1 MLASR
6 ASSTEI
12 ERVQSAIVASIEL
25 LSIEAIAVVLL
36 TPVRFGQL
44 VMRLG
49 PVLLRLRRLV
59 IACETALTGYS
70 STETSLLANLSDFR
84 TAVPALAN
92 RLVTLATNPTVAW
105 AKPSGVAFVAPA
117 PSGLAQIS
125 ARLRLLSN
133 SGRPLVRIEQYQA
146 GEHRKFIVYV
156 PGTQNLSL
164 SASSNPFDMRSNLQL
179 MVGGRSNA
187 ARATELAIGRA
198 GVGPNDQVMLVGHSQ
213 GGLIALDLAKRSIAG
228 QVGFRVEQVIT
239 FGTPAGSN
247 NPDSLPNVLSIENRA
262 DLVPKLEFRENP
274 NEQNWLTWEGN
285 VETDLVSAHRMES
298 YEQIVAKLGDSSENR
313 RQIEAIERFATS
325 AAKVSYFELGQ
336 R

>member
-12 ERVQSAIVASIEL
+12 ERVQSALVASIEL

-44 VMRLG
+44 VTRLG
-49 PVLLRLRRLV
+49 PILLRLRRLV
-59 IACETALTGYS
+59 IACESALTGYS
-70 STETSLLANLSDFR
+70 STETSLLASLSDFR
-84 TAVPALAN
+84 TAVPALAS
-92 RLVTLATNPTVAW
+92 RLATFAANPTVAW
-105 AKPSGVAFVAPA
+105 AKSSGAAFTAPA
-117 PSGLAQIS
+117 PNGLEQIS

-133 SGRPLVRIEQYQA
+133 SGLPMVRIEQYQA

-164 SASSNPFDMRSNLQL
+164 SSSSNPFDMRSNLQL
-179 MVGGRSNA
+179 VAGGRSNA

-198 GVGPNDQVMLVGHSQ
+198 GVGPNDRVMLVGHSQ

-228 QVGFRVEQVIT
+228 QVPFRVEQVIT

-247 NPDSLPNVLSIENRA
+247 RAGDLPNVLSIENRA
-262 DLVPKLEFRENP
+262 DLVPKLELRENP
-274 NEQNWLTWEGN
+274 SEQNWLTLEGN
-285 VETDLVSAHRMES
+285 VDTDLVSAHRMES
-298 YEQIVAKLGDSSENR
+298 YEQIVAELDADAENQ

-325 AAKVSYFELGQ
+325 VAKVSYFELGQ